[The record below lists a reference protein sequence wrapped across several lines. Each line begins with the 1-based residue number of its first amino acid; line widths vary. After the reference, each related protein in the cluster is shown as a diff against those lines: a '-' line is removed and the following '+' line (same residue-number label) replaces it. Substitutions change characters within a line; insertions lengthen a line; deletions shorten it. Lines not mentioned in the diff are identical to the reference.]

1 MLFSLGCFSCFHSVF
16 LRLSIS
22 DFSWKI
28 LLHKFWLFR
37 MLSSSQIAGLFT
49 INILDFFGI
58 RYSSTKDGIWESLL
72 YATRD
77 VQTPPTCLDM
87 QRLSLVSRWERDMT
101 SLINSSERKANWFF
115 GAQMSFILNLI
126 HSALINKWNTCSL
139 VPSRCRIF
147 WPPISLNG
155 IHQCLVFF
163 FCVETLI
170 EEKHLSVLRLVG
182 PDKRRSILGSF
193 QGYSLT

>member
-37 MLSSSQIAGLFT
+37 MFLSSQIAGLFT

-87 QRLSLVSRWERDMT
+87 QRLSLVSCWERDMT

-163 FCVETLI
+163 FA
-170 EEKHLSVLRLVG
+170 
-182 PDKRRSILGSF
+182 
-193 QGYSLT
+193 